1 MSAEDLSKTSDI
13 PPENIFFLNS
23 LSFRMI
29 IGVMA
34 FIVIV
39 LAANYFVTQ
48 TRGREV
54 IVEQANKLNYEIG
67 AKIKFK
73 LRERLIATEVL
84 TTSLAKLAQTL
95 PKDPKLFHQV
105 IPNIINQPGM
115 EKLVAGGGIWPEP
128 DYFFEGVERSSF
140 FWGRDSDGALK
151 FYDDYNDLNG
161 KGYHHEEWYVPT
173 KFLAP
178 GQVYWSKSYMDPY
191 SREPMVTCSVP
202 IWSKGKFQGVA
213 TIDLKLLGLSKF
225 MSRQAA
231 LIGGYAFAMDRN
243 DRLLSF
249 PKDSQRQTAIL
260 DLQDFENNQ
269 YPMIEDVVSLH
280 PAFQG
285 IVDEIKR
292 SQVTTFSD
300 SQDEEISLLSANL
313 EKQSYQIDSLES
325 ERIAAILLGFNDL
338 RSAGQHFTIN
348 NDPILNEASSVNILA
363 LPDIG
368 WKVVIAMPAKYA
380 NAVVAKI
387 TVGMLSSL
395 FLVLAIVAVIYI
407 LFFNAAFLKPINK
420 LTYQIRKL
428 VSREDYVT
436 KLNVNGR
443 DELSQ
448 LASWFNIRTS
458 QLADVLERLK
468 TQNIDLTEAREIAE
482 KANRS
487 KNMFLA
493 SMSHDIRTP
502 MNAIIGMSG
511 FLNESTLDIEQKNY
525 SHVIHSSAQALL
537 SLINDIMDFSKIEAN
552 QLSLESLPFDIR
564 QTIDD
569 CADLISYQSA
579 EKRLEFI
586 YYLSPE
592 INRHVIGDPNRIR
605 QIILNLAS
613 NAVKFTSYG
622 RIELWLE
629 ATYQSNKNLQLLIEV
644 RDTGIG
650 LSKSAQQNLFSP
662 FVQGDASTTR
672 KYGGT
677 GLGLT
682 ICKHLAELMGGSID
696 FRSEEGVGTTFVFK
710 VKLALA
716 KAPLGFQELNPTI
729 NRTLLVL
736 GQNHFQNTV
745 IEEYA
750 HSLGMKTHLIH
761 TLQEWLIVH
770 AEKSHMPLSTICT
783 DMGLLGDVS
792 LLAKRMPETKEKH
805 PVVLLASQ
813 EDRDESFINTLPEGY
828 TVNLLS
834 LPLKLDEFKAALLEE
849 EISAIREDLTL
860 NSARSNQV
868 RAASLSSFSYKR
880 ILMIEDNKVNQQILL
895 IMLKS
900 LGLDAAVANDGV
912 EGIEAIS
919 NKDYDL
925 ILMDWQ
931 MPRMD
936 GLEAT
941 RKIRAMKGD
950 DGPVIIAVT
959 ANAMSGDVERCLD
972 AGMDDYLSKPVQ
984 KEKLE
989 NMLRKWL
996 SMSV

>member
-1 MSAEDLSKTSDI
+1 MSAEELSKTTHVT
-13 PPENIFFLNS
+13 PENTFFLNS

-29 IGVMA
+29 VGVMG
-34 FIVIV
+34 FILIV
-39 LAANYFVTQ
+39 MAANYFVTQ

-67 AKIKFK
+67 VKIKFK

-84 TTSLAKLAQTL
+84 ATSLAKLAQTL
-95 PKDPKLFHQV
+95 PKDPKIFHKV
-105 IPNIINQPGM
+105 IPSIINQASM
-115 EKLVAGGGIWPEP
+115 EELVAGGGIWPEP
-128 DYFFEGVERSSF
+128 GYFTEGVDRASF
-140 FWGRDSDGALK
+140 FWGRDSEGSLK
-151 FYDDYNDLNG
+151 FYDNYNDPSG
-161 KGYHHEEWYVPT
+161 SGYHHEEWYVPA
-173 KFLAP
+173 KYLQS

-191 SREPMVTCSVP
+191 SLEPMVTCSVP
-202 IWSKGKFQGVA
+202 IWSQGDFRGVA
-213 TIDLKLLGLSKF
+213 TIDLKLIGLSEF
-225 MSRQAA
+225 MSEQAK
-231 LIGGYAFAMDRN
+231 LIGGYAFALDRN

-249 PKDSQRQTAIL
+249 PRNGQRQTDIL
-260 DLQDFENNQ
+260 NLQDFDNNQ
-269 YPMIEDVVSLH
+269 YPKIEEVVSLY
-280 PAFQG
+280 PEFQG

-292 SQVTTFSD
+292 SQITSYSD
-300 SQDEEISLLSANL
+300 PQDEKIIRLSARL
-313 EKQSYQIDSLES
+313 EKESYQIDQLES
-325 ERIAAILLGFNDL
+325 KRIAAILLGSNDL
-338 RSAGQHFTIN
+338 RNANQHFTISR
-348 NDPILNEASSVNILA
+348 DPILNEASSVNVLE
-363 LPDIG
+363 LHDIG

-387 TVGMLSSL
+387 TMGMLSTL

-407 LFFNAAFLKPINK
+407 LFFNAAFLSPISK
-420 LTYQIRKL
+420 LTSQIRKL

-436 KLNVNGR
+436 KLNVDGR
-443 DELSQ
+443 GELSQ

-468 TQNIDLTEAREIAE
+468 TQNIDLTDAREIAE

-502 MNAIIGMSG
+502 MNAIIGMSD
-511 FLNESTLDIEQKNY
+511 FLKESNLDTEQQNY
-525 SHVIHSSAQALL
+525 SRIINTSAQALL

-552 QLSLESLPFDIR
+552 QLCLESLPFDIR
-564 QTIDD
+564 KTMDD
-569 CADLISYQSA
+569 CADLISYQSS

-592 INRHVIGDPNRIR
+592 INRFVLGDPNRIR

-622 RIELWLE
+622 RIDLWLE
-629 ATYQSNKNLQLLIEV
+629 ATYQSDKNLQLLIEV

-650 LSKSAQQNLFSP
+650 LSKSAQQNLYSP

-696 FRSEEGVGTTFVFK
+696 FRSEEGVGTTFIFK

-716 KAPLGFQELNPTI
+716 KTPLGHQELSPTV

-745 IEEYA
+745 IEQYA
-750 HSLGMKTHLIH
+750 HSMGMKTHIIH
-761 TLQEWLIVH
+761 TLQEWLLVH
-770 AEKSHMPLSTICT
+770 AEKSHLPLSTICT
-783 DMGLLGDVS
+783 DMGLLGDVT
-792 LLAKRMPETKEKH
+792 LLAKQMPETKEKH

-828 TVNLLS
+828 SVNLLS
-834 LPLKLDEFKAALLEE
+834 LPLKLDEFKAALLAE
-849 EISAIREDLTL
+849 EISAIREDVALTSSDRTVVNTAL
-860 NSARSNQV
+860 
-868 RAASLSSFSYKR
+868 LSCFSYKR
-880 ILMIEDNKVNQQILL
+880 ILMIEDNKVNQQILM
-895 IMLKS
+895 IMLKN
-900 LGLDAAVANDGV
+900 LGLDAEIANDGV

-941 RKIRAMKGD
+941 RKIRAMKGL

-984 KEKLE
+984 KETLE

-996 SMSV
+996 SISV

>member
-1 MSAEDLSKTSDI
+1 
-13 PPENIFFLNS
+13 
-23 LSFRMI
+23 
-29 IGVMA
+29 
-34 FIVIV
+34 
-39 LAANYFVTQ
+39 
-48 TRGREV
+48 
-54 IVEQANKLNYEIG
+54 
-67 AKIKFK
+67 
-73 LRERLIATEVL
+73 
-84 TTSLAKLAQTL
+84 
-95 PKDPKLFHQV
+95 
-105 IPNIINQPGM
+105 
-115 EKLVAGGGIWPEP
+115 
-128 DYFFEGVERSSF
+128 
-140 FWGRDSDGALK
+140 
-151 FYDDYNDLNG
+151 
-161 KGYHHEEWYVPT
+161 
-173 KFLAP
+173 
-178 GQVYWSKSYMDPY
+178 
-191 SREPMVTCSVP
+191 
-202 IWSKGKFQGVA
+202 
-213 TIDLKLLGLSKF
+213 
-225 MSRQAA
+225 
-231 LIGGYAFAMDRN
+231 
-243 DRLLSF
+243 
-249 PKDSQRQTAIL
+249 
-260 DLQDFENNQ
+260 
-269 YPMIEDVVSLH
+269 
-280 PAFQG
+280 
-285 IVDEIKR
+285 
-292 SQVTTFSD
+292 
-300 SQDEEISLLSANL
+300 
-313 EKQSYQIDSLES
+313 
-325 ERIAAILLGFNDL
+325 
-338 RSAGQHFTIN
+338 
-348 NDPILNEASSVNILA
+348 
-363 LPDIG
+363 
-368 WKVVIAMPAKYA
+368 
-380 NAVVAKI
+380 
-387 TVGMLSSL
+387 
-395 FLVLAIVAVIYI
+395 
-407 LFFNAAFLKPINK
+407 
-420 LTYQIRKL
+420 
-428 VSREDYVT
+428 
-436 KLNVNGR
+436 
-443 DELSQ
+443 
-448 LASWFNIRTS
+448 
-458 QLADVLERLK
+458 
-468 TQNIDLTEAREIAE
+468 
-482 KANRS
+482 
-487 KNMFLA
+487 
-493 SMSHDIRTP
+493 
-502 MNAIIGMSG
+502 
-511 FLNESTLDIEQKNY
+511 
-525 SHVIHSSAQALL
+525 
-537 SLINDIMDFSKIEAN
+537 
-552 QLSLESLPFDIR
+552 
-564 QTIDD
+564 
-569 CADLISYQSA
+569 
-579 EKRLEFI
+579 
-586 YYLSPE
+586 
-592 INRHVIGDPNRIR
+592 
-605 QIILNLAS
+605 
-613 NAVKFTSYG
+613 
-622 RIELWLE
+622 
-629 ATYQSNKNLQLLIEV
+629 
-644 RDTGIG
+644 
-650 LSKSAQQNLFSP
+650 
-662 FVQGDASTTR
+662 
-672 KYGGT
+672 
-677 GLGLT
+677 LT